1 MNIYTNDANS
11 ILFKD
16 LIYNDFYD
24 ESDIIES
31 NKCSKDNVFV
41 YVVGMDIDYDL
52 LLRKL
57 PKNVFPAYDGLSL
70 SLKK

>member
-1 MNIYTNDANS
+1 MNIYTNDENS

-31 NKCSKDNVFV
+31 TECSKDNVFV
-41 YVVGMDIDYDL
+41 YVVGADIDYDL
-52 LLRKL
+52 LNK
-57 PKNVFPAYDGLSL
+57 VEC
-70 SLKK
+70 KKINY